1 MGNLFHRG
9 FGFFRAGPERC
20 RDDHWYRRFYFNG
33 SHWLLIGVLMV
44 SVQALMQGGRGIN
57 FQHVLVSW
65 LVFATMFGPST
76 RVSIEDAYTDKF
88 EWLIMCPSVLL
99 PQVVRFRLL
108 AFKSRDCLKPPF
120 NSRDDGIRLCIQF
133 TVTD

>member
-9 FGFFRAGPERC
+9 FGFLEQVLNAVAMITGTGDFTSMVRIG
-20 RDDHWYRRFYFNG
+20 
-33 SHWLLIGVLMV
+33 LLIGVLMV
-44 SVQALMQGGRGIN
+44 TVQALMQGGRGIN

-76 RVSIEDAYTDKF
+76 RVSIEDAYTGQVQ
-88 EWLIMCPSVLL
+88 WLIMCPSVLL

-108 AFKSRDCLKPPF
+108 AFKSRDCLKPP
-120 NSRDDGIRLCIQF
+120 SQLPP
-133 TVTD
+133 